1 MEKEVLKMGAEQS
14 IPISKY
20 IIKLEFTVEGV
31 VERIF
36 VLEGSHR
43 NMM

>member
-1 MEKEVLKMGAEQS
+1 MGTDQT

-20 IIKLEFTVEGV
+20 VIKLEFTVEGA

-36 VLEGSHR
+36 VTEDSHR
-43 NMM
+43 NTT

>member
-1 MEKEVLKMGAEQS
+1 MGSEQS

-20 IIKLEFTVEGV
+20 IVKLEFTVEGV

-36 VLEGSHR
+36 V
-43 NMM
+43 

>member
-1 MEKEVLKMGAEQS
+1 MGAEQS

-36 VLEGSHR
+36 LIEDSHK

>member
-1 MEKEVLKMGAEQS
+1 MGSEQQ

-20 IIKLEFTVEGV
+20 IVKLEFTVEGV

-36 VLEGSHR
+36 VYEDSHR
-43 NMM
+43 NTM